1 VGWSLN
7 KYQIGVREIE
17 LKIKLIINVF
27 GGIITS
33 CDEYIVIKTWSFGTV
48 GVMLVNLNHP
58 ILLARFLKM

>member
-33 CDEYIVIKTWSFGTV
+33 CDE
-48 GVMLVNLNHP
+48 
-58 ILLARFLKM
+58 